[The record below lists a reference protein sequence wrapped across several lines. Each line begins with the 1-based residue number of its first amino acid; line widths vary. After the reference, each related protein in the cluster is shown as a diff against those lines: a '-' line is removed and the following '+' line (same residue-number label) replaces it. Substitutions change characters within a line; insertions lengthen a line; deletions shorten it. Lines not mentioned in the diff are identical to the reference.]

1 MNVRHSM
8 GVLHSF
14 SNQKYSRC
22 NSRCSSQCMLRI
34 TPQNLPLDII
44 KDPANFRQLSA
55 SFLTSY
61 LLY

>member
-1 MNVRHSM
+1 
-8 GVLHSF
+8 
-14 SNQKYSRC
+14 
-22 NSRCSSQCMLRI
+22 MLRI

-61 LLY
+61 RQVLIFFIKMTNSNLVPIS